1 MLCLDHFRRFVV
13 IPALME
19 VPEYYSDSAVEL
31 LIGTA
36 LIESNL
42 MLLKQGLEN
51 RYDGRGVA
59 LGLYQ
64 IEPATHHDI
73 WLNYLASRPNFSTY
87 ISASGK
93 RPDSDLITDLKYATK
108 IARTIYRRSPLP
120 LPKADD
126 IEGLAKYW
134 KKVYNTRAG
143 KGDAKRFVELYSSLH
158 RLSSPSGDG
167 K

>member
-1 MLCLDHFRRFVV
+1 MLWLDHFRRFVV
-13 IPALME
+13 IPSLME
-19 VPEYYSDSAVEL
+19 VPEYYSDAAVEL

-73 WLNYLASRPNFSTY
+73 WLHYLSARPKISTY

-108 IARTIYRRSPLP
+108 IARTIYWRSPLP
-120 LPKADD
+120 LPKVND

-134 KKVYNTRAG
+134 KKVYNTTSG
-143 KGDAKRFVELYSSLH
+143 KGDAKRFVEVYTALN
-158 RLSSPSGDG
+158 RL
-167 K
+167 